1 MGENSMIKQ
10 FINGICMA
18 LADSVPGVS
27 GGTIAF
33 ILGFYDKFI
42 GSINDIFYERGDKRK
57 EAMVFLLKL
66 GIGWATG
73 MVAAILV
80 ISNAFEQHIYLTS
93 SLFLGFIIASIP
105 IVVREEKSAL
115 MEKKSNL
122 LFCLTGALLVI
133 FITAFNNTSFL
144 TGVNLSNLNI
154 FLAIYIFVSGMIAIS
169 AMFLPGISGS
179 SLLLIFGLYLP
190 VMNALNECLHF
201 NLSYLPGILIFAAG
215 IVTGAFTVV
224 KGLKICLDQHRS
236 KTMYSIIGLMIGSLY
251 AVIQGPTT
259 LDVPLPEMSINTFHL
274 LAFTVGVALVT
285 VLHLTGRKKSE
296 MLRNI

>member
-1 MGENSMIKQ
+1 MIRQ
-10 FINGICMA
+10 FINGVCMA

-42 GSINDIFYERGDKRK
+42 GSINDLFYEKGNKRK
-57 EAMVFLLKL
+57 EVITFLAKL

-80 ISNAFEQHIYLTS
+80 ISNAFEQRIYLTS

-105 IVVREEKSAL
+105 IVIHEEKDSFL
-115 MEKKSNL
+115 EQKSNI
-122 LFCLTGALLVI
+122 LFTLVGALLVV
-133 FITAFNNTSFL
+133 FITAFNNTSFMK
-144 TGVNLSNLNI
+144 GIDLSSLNI
-154 FLAIYIFVSGMIAIS
+154 FLIFYIFISGMIAIS

-201 NLSYLPGILIFAAG
+201 NLSYLPGILLFGAG

-224 KGLKICLDQHRS
+224 KGLKICLDRFRS
-236 KTMYSIIGLMIGSLY
+236 KTMYTIIGLMLGSLY
-251 AVIQGPTT
+251 AVVMGPTT
-259 LDVPLPEMSINTFHL
+259 LENSLSALSLNTFHL
-274 LAFTVGVALVT
+274 SAFLLGVILVT
-285 VLHLTGRKKSE
+285 ALQISGKKKAE
-296 MLRNI
+296 MAKNI